1 MDFSFFD
8 TYHMHLKSLFTHIG
22 WDNFLSLNQPQYSTL
37 VRHLYTHFT
46 HHNFDSIASY
56 VKGKEIQITR
66 DLLSSIF
73 KIPHGEVHHFETN
86 TWIPIDGFNPLTAL
100 RQIFH
105 DNSIESLIKPT
116 LSELTVEHRIIHHLI
131 THNIDHKAGSSDYLF
146 HFENFLLWGIL
157 NGIKLDLPYYMI
169 CHMDDC
175 VKKKKGTLPN
185 GLHITSILQ
194 QFQIPLN
201 GEKDIC
207 KIIPHDTYSTKTMKQ
222 IHYIL
227 QNGI

>member
-8 TYHMHLKSLFTHIG
+8 TYHMRLKSLFTHIG
-22 WDNFLSLNQPQYSTL
+22 WDKFL
-37 VRHLYTHFT
+37 VKHFYTHFT
-46 HHNFDSIASY
+46 YHNFDTIISY

-73 KIPHGEVHHFETN
+73 KIPRGEVRHFATN
-86 TWIPIDGFNPLTAL
+86 TWITMDGFNTLTAL

-105 DNSIESLIKPT
+105 DNSIESLTKPT

-131 THNIDHKAGSSDYLF
+131 THNIIPRAGSSDYLF

-157 NGIKLDLPYYMI
+157 NDIKLDLPYYMI
-169 CHMDDC
+169 YHMDDC
-175 VKKKKGTLPN
+175 VKKKKGTLPF

-194 QFQIPLN
+194 QFQIPLD
-201 GEKDIC
+201 GEKDIR
-207 KIIPHDTYSTKTMKQ
+207 KVIPHNSYSTKTMKQ